1 MHESRAQASVSLAQ
15 QHQAC
20 GVTPISSA
28 LTGLI
33 SSLAFALAWV
43 CVLPLL
49 WAGQQARYCY
59 MCCLHHLPGYKSEL
73 SAAAAKQQIEKAEVQ
88 QELLCQLAKQHDTA
102 AKQLAMKD
110 SELAAFQASGQFAQS
125 EVDRV
130 QRQLDALTAA
140 HSDVQHQ
147 LDSSAY
153 QSEQMKKRLD
163 AKDAEIATVCASQHS
178 ALKEQEQQHQQALH
192 AVEEAAEAMVSAA
205 IDQTA
210 TANAAADAAHFSK
223 QSVLRKVQSDRD
235 QLSLAVHQLEQEKAA
250 LLSEG
255 LSYMQQLQAFRD
267 EVLWWQQ
274 AYGTLHQSAQS
285 QRDQAEQEARAK
297 DQQEEALRLMLQDAR
312 ENLRQTRLAAVEAEA
327 AKKKMMDQLY
337 PVFPAEVR
345 IHSWHTVPLTS
356 AWGDQAM
363 YRVCCSGSTLCC
375 YDSSWQSTLQS
386 SCNPLFAFPLCL
398 LLVECFR

>member
-73 SAAAAKQQIEKAEVQ
+73 SAAAAKQQIEKAELQ

-210 TANAAADAAHFSK
+210 TANAAADAAHCSK

-235 QLSLAVHQLEQEKAA
+235 QLSSAVHQLEQERQHCSVRGSATCSSCR
-250 LLSEG
+250 LSG
-255 LSYMQQLQAFRD
+255 MKSCGGSRPMGHRIK
-267 EVLWWQQ
+267 VPSPS
-274 AYGTLHQSAQS
+274 GIRQSKKQGRRTSRRRPCASCCRTRGRICGRQ
-285 QRDQAEQEARAK
+285 DW
-297 DQQEEALRLMLQDAR
+297 RL
-312 ENLRQTRLAAVEAEA
+312 LRQRL
-327 AKKKMMDQLY
+327 Q
-337 PVFPAEVR
+337 R
-345 IHSWHTVPLTS
+345 
-356 AWGDQAM
+356 
-363 YRVCCSGSTLCC
+363 R
-375 YDSSWQSTLQS
+375 
-386 SCNPLFAFPLCL
+386 
-398 LLVECFR
+398 R